1 MGTDMLTDADL
12 IESWGELETEANNSR
27 YVYYSPLSDAA
38 KSTVREAQDQ
48 ERVFTGIEAFDNE
61 TRGIGRGHL
70 MNIVG
75 YSHSGKTLLLL
86 KMLMENKSK
95 RIAYFCPDETASLVL
110 VKLTA
115 ILTGIGARELETRI
129 AEGDSEAIHL
139 LTETATT
146 HFPHLAVFD
155 GGLTPSKME
164 EAYNELVED
173 VWGTEKDV
181 FAIVD
186 YVDLL
191 EDCGETPPQKFNWL
205 KSFGKQKNIPL
216 VLLHQ
221 ASRTAGA
228 AGKAMTI
235 SSGGF
240 GGEQHATFQIGV
252 RRKKNSI
259 LAELAEARSKAQPNT
274 EIIAELQHELL
285 VHEYTISVSLN
296 KNKRPGGACVDE
308 IDFELDTATGA
319 MYPLAEGEMPYQWQ
333 QRHSVFAKE
342 AAASAPSAVSAPAV
356 TWEEQEMAYEPF

>member
-1 MGTDMLTDADL
+1 MSTDTLTEADL
-12 IESWGELETEANNSR
+12 IEGWGELETEATAR
-27 YVYYSPLSDAA
+27 KYVYYRPLSEAA
-38 KSTVREAQDQ
+38 KSTISEAQDQ
-48 ERVFTGIEAFDNE
+48 QRVFTGIEQFDNE

-70 MNIVG
+70 LNIVG

-86 KMLMENKSK
+86 KMLMENKQK

-110 VKLTA
+110 VKLPA

-129 AEGDSEAIHL
+129 AEGDSEAIYL

-173 VWGTEKDV
+173 VWGTDKDV

-186 YVDLL
+186 YVDLV
-191 EDCGETPPQKFNWL
+191 EDCGEVPQKFNWL
-205 KSFGKQKNIPL
+205 KSFGKQKRIPM
-216 VLLHQ
+216 VLIHQ
-221 ASRTAGA
+221 TSRTAGS
-228 AGKAMTI
+228 AGKAMTL
-235 SSGGF
+235 SSGNF

-259 LAELAEARSKAQPNT
+259 LAELADARSKAQPNM
-274 EIIAELQHELL
+274 EKIAELQHDLL
-285 VHEYTISVSLN
+285 IHEYTITINLV

-333 QRHSVFAKE
+333 QRHSAFAKE
-342 AAASAPSAVSAPAV
+342 EAATPAPR
-356 TWEEQEMAYEPF
+356 TEELTYEQF